1 MTLAGR
7 DAMKRIS
14 FGRVLSVTALSFAL
28 AVSWNT
34 LEPSLLGRKVLEL
47 VPNGRNT
54 ALGLATFAGLI
65 VACLVQP
72 IVGVLSDR
80 TSSRWGRRTPFV
92 AVGTLGTIAS
102 LFLIALATR
111 FWQVLVGLV
120 LIQIASNTAQGP
132 WQALMPDRVP
142 AVQRGAASGLKAA
155 LDIAGFMVGRLA
167 AGYLISHHVNVGMR
181 AVLWTVSVPTLVWLV
196 CLLATLPTSHE
207 RLVPVT
213 LPRRSLREALSQ
225 AFAVDLKT
233 YPAFGRWF
241 VNRALFWG
249 AFIAVNT
256 FLLFYLMDVVGL
268 GEAEGQRFVGQL
280 SAVLGVA
287 LVGAT
292 IPSGYLADRIGR
304 RPLLIAAGVMAAA
317 GTSLVLV
324 ARSLVALTACG
335 VLIGVGIGVFLSA
348 NWAWITDIVPAA
360 EAARYLGV
368 ANVATAA
375 GSGAGRL
382 LGGAVI
388 DRVNGLFASGTAGYF
403 LVYALAAS
411 AFLLSAVAVLPRGGE
426 LPREAKI
433 ESLAT

>member
-1 MTLAGR
+1 
-7 DAMKRIS
+7 
-14 FGRVLSVTALSFAL
+14 
-28 AVSWNT
+28 
-34 LEPSLLGRKVLEL
+34 
-47 VPNGRNT
+47 
-54 ALGLATFAGLI
+54 
-65 VACLVQP
+65 
-72 IVGVLSDR
+72 
-80 TSSRWGRRTPFV
+80 
-92 AVGTLGTIAS
+92 
-102 LFLIALATR
+102 
-111 FWQVLVGLV
+111 
-120 LIQIASNTAQGP
+120 
-132 WQALMPDRVP
+132 
-142 AVQRGAASGLKAA
+142 
-155 LDIAGFMVGRLA
+155 MVGRLA

-196 CLLATLPTSHE
+196 CLLATLPMSHE
-207 RLVPVT
+207 RLVPVS

-304 RPLLIAAGVMAAA
+304 RPLLISAGVMAAA

-335 VLIGVGIGVFLSA
+335 VLIGVGAWFAAPYGIAAVSAAVVGANIVHYSLIAHLVWQSIGFGPLDYLKAFRGPLS
-348 NWAWITDIVPAA
+348 I
-360 EAARYLGV
+360 
-368 ANVATAA
+368 TAA
-375 GSGAGRL
+375 SVAAAL
-382 LGGAVI
+382 LLRTI
-388 DRVNGLFASGTAGYF
+388 MLASGHGQ
-403 LVYALAAS
+403 VIV
-411 AFLLSAVAVLPRGGE
+411 LLMTVLPSVLVALLLAISLPFPE
-426 LPREAKI
+426 LKVALHEYRSFYDRAK
-433 ESLAT
+433 SLIARR

>member
-1 MTLAGR
+1 
-7 DAMKRIS
+7 MKRIS
-14 FGRVLSVTALSFAL
+14 LGRVLSVTALSFAL

-47 VPNGRNT
+47 VPDGRNT
-54 ALGLATFAGLI
+54 ALGLATFLGLAI
-65 VACLVQP
+65 ACLVQP

-80 TSSRWGRRTPFV
+80 TRSRWGRRTPFIV
-92 AVGTLGTIAS
+92 VGTLGTIAS
-102 LFLIALATR
+102 LSLIALATS
-111 FWQVLVGLV
+111 FWQVLLGLA

-142 AVQRGAASGLKAA
+142 SEQRGVASGVKAA

-167 AGYLISHHVNVGMR
+167 AGYLISHHAEVGMR
-181 AVLWTVSVPTLVWLV
+181 AVLWTISVPTLIWLV
-196 CLLATLPTSHE
+196 CLLATLPMSRGRTV
-207 RLVPVT
+207 LVAP
-213 LPRRSLREALSQ
+213 PRRSLREALAQ

-256 FLLFYLMDVVGL
+256 FLLFYLMDVIGL
-268 GEAEGQRFVGQL
+268 TEAEGQRFVGQL
-280 SAVLGVA
+280 SALLGVA
-287 LVGAT
+287 LVAAT
-292 IPSGYLADRIGR
+292 IPSGYLADRFGR
-304 RPLLIAAGVMAAA
+304 RPLLVAAGLMAAV
-317 GTSLVLV
+317 GTSLLLAV
-324 ARSLVALTACG
+324 RSLPALAACG

-348 NWAWITDIVPAA
+348 NWAWVTDIVPPA

-375 GSGAGRL
+375 GSGASRL

-388 DRVNGLFASGTAGYF
+388 DRVNSLFSSGTAGYL
-403 LVYALAAS
+403 LVYALAAT
-411 AFLLSAVAVLPRGGE
+411 AFLLSIATVLPRRIE
-426 LPREAKI
+426 LSERAETEA
-433 ESLAT
+433 LPT

>member
-1 MTLAGR
+1 
-7 DAMKRIS
+7 MKRIS
-14 FGRVLSVTALSFAL
+14 LGRVLSVTALSFAL

-47 VPNGRNT
+47 VPDGRNT
-54 ALGLATFAGLI
+54 ALGLATFLGLAI
-65 VACLVQP
+65 ACLVQP

-80 TSSRWGRRTPFV
+80 TRSRWGRRTPFIV
-92 AVGTLGTIAS
+92 VGTLGTIAS
-102 LFLIALATR
+102 LSLIALATS
-111 FWQVLVGLV
+111 FWQVLLGLA

-142 AVQRGAASGLKAA
+142 SEQRGAASGVKAA

-167 AGYLISHHVNVGMR
+167 AGYLISHHADVGMQ
-181 AVLWTVSVPTLVWLV
+181 AVLWTISVPALIWLV
-196 CLLATLPTSHE
+196 CLLATLPMSRGHSA
-207 RLVPVT
+207 LVAP
-213 LPRRSLREALSQ
+213 PRRSLREALTQ

-256 FLLFYLMDVVGL
+256 FLLFYLMDVIGL
-268 GEAEGQRFVGQL
+268 TEAEGQRFVGQL
-280 SAVLGVA
+280 SALLGVA
-287 LVGAT
+287 LVAAT
-292 IPSGYLADRIGR
+292 IPSGYLADRFGR
-304 RPLLIAAGVMAAA
+304 RPLLIAAGLMAAV
-317 GTSLVLV
+317 GTSLLLV
-324 ARSLVALTACG
+324 VRSLPALSACG

-348 NWAWITDIVPAA
+348 NWAWVTDIVPPA

-375 GSGAGRL
+375 GSGASRL

-388 DRVNGLFASGTAGYF
+388 DRVNSLFSSGTAGYL
-403 LVYALAAS
+403 LVYALAAT
-411 AFLLSAVAVLPRGGE
+411 AFLLSIATVLPRRIGLSE
-426 LPREAKI
+426 SAETKALP
-433 ESLAT
+433 T

>member
-1 MTLAGR
+1 
-7 DAMKRIS
+7 MKRIS
-14 FGRVLSVTALSFAL
+14 LGRVLSVTALSFAL

-47 VPNGRNT
+47 VPDGRNT
-54 ALGLATFAGLI
+54 ALGLATFLGLAI
-65 VACLVQP
+65 ACLVQP

-80 TSSRWGRRTPFV
+80 TRSRWGRRTPFIV
-92 AVGTLGTIAS
+92 VGTLGTIAS
-102 LFLIALATR
+102 LSLIALATS
-111 FWQVLVGLV
+111 FWQVLLGLA

-142 AVQRGAASGLKAA
+142 SEQRGVASGVKAA

-167 AGYLISHHVNVGMR
+167 AGYLISHHAEVGMR
-181 AVLWTVSVPTLVWLV
+181 AVLWTISVPALIWLV
-196 CLLATLPTSHE
+196 CLLATLPMSRGRTV
-207 RLVPVT
+207 LVAP
-213 LPRRSLREALSQ
+213 PRRSLREALAQ

-256 FLLFYLMDVVGL
+256 FLLFYLMDVIGL
-268 GEAEGQRFVGQL
+268 TEAEGQRFVGQL
-280 SAVLGVA
+280 SALLGVA
-287 LVGAT
+287 LVAAT
-292 IPSGYLADRIGR
+292 IPSGYLADRFGR
-304 RPLLIAAGVMAAA
+304 RPLLVAAGLMAAV
-317 GTSLVLV
+317 GTSLLLAV
-324 ARSLVALTACG
+324 RSLPALAACG

-348 NWAWITDIVPAA
+348 NWAWVTDIVPPA

-375 GSGAGRL
+375 GSGASRL

-388 DRVNGLFASGTAGYF
+388 DRVNSLFSSGTAGYL
-403 LVYALAAS
+403 LVYALAAT
-411 AFLLSAVAVLPRGGE
+411 AFLLSIATVLPRRIE
-426 LPREAKI
+426 LS
-433 ESLAT
+433 ESAETKALPT

>member
-1 MTLAGR
+1 
-7 DAMKRIS
+7 MKRIPL
-14 FGRVLSVTALSFAL
+14 GRVLSVTALSFAL

-47 VPNGRNT
+47 VPDGRNT
-54 ALGLATFAGLI
+54 ALGLSTFLGLAI
-65 VACLVQP
+65 ACLVQP

-80 TSSRWGRRTPFV
+80 TRSRWGRRTPFIV
-92 AVGTLGTIAS
+92 VGTLGTIAS
-102 LFLIALATR
+102 LSLIALATS
-111 FWQVLVGLV
+111 FWQVLLGLA

-142 AVQRGAASGLKAA
+142 SEQRGVASGVKAA

-167 AGYLISHHVNVGMR
+167 AGYLISHHAEVGMR
-181 AVLWTVSVPTLVWLV
+181 AVLWTISVPTLIWLV
-196 CLLATLPTSHE
+196 CLLATLPMSRGRTV
-207 RLVPVT
+207 LVAP
-213 LPRRSLREALSQ
+213 PRRSLREALAQ

-256 FLLFYLMDVVGL
+256 FLLFYLMDVIGL
-268 GEAEGQRFVGQL
+268 TEAEGQRFVGQL
-280 SAVLGVA
+280 SALLGVA
-287 LVGAT
+287 LVAAT
-292 IPSGYLADRIGR
+292 IPSGYLADRFGR
-304 RPLLIAAGVMAAA
+304 RPLLVAAGLMAAV
-317 GTSLVLV
+317 GTSLLLAV
-324 ARSLVALTACG
+324 RSLPALAACG

-348 NWAWITDIVPAA
+348 NWAWVTDIVPPA

-375 GSGAGRL
+375 GSGVSRL

-388 DRVNGLFASGTAGYF
+388 DRVNSLFSSGTAGYL
-403 LVYALAAS
+403 LVYALAAT
-411 AFLLSAVAVLPRGGE
+411 AFLLSIATVLPRRIE
-426 LPREAKI
+426 LS
-433 ESLAT
+433 ESAETKALPT

>member
-1 MTLAGR
+1 
-7 DAMKRIS
+7 MKRIS
-14 FGRVLSVTALSFAL
+14 LGRVLSVTALSFAL

-47 VPNGRNT
+47 VPDGRNT
-54 ALGLATFAGLI
+54 ALGLATFLGLAI
-65 VACLVQP
+65 ACLVQP

-80 TSSRWGRRTPFV
+80 TRSRWGRRTPFIV
-92 AVGTLGTIAS
+92 VGTLGTIAS
-102 LFLIALATR
+102 LSLIALATS
-111 FWQVLVGLV
+111 FWQVLLGLA

-142 AVQRGAASGLKAA
+142 SEQRGAASGVKAA

-167 AGYLISHHVNVGMR
+167 AGYLISHHADVGMR
-181 AVLWTVSVPTLVWLV
+181 AVLWTISVPTLIWLV
-196 CLLATLPTSHE
+196 CLLATLPMSRGHSA
-207 RLVPVT
+207 LVAP
-213 LPRRSLREALSQ
+213 PRRSLREALTQ

-256 FLLFYLMDVVGL
+256 FLLFYLMDVIGL
-268 GEAEGQRFVGQL
+268 TEAEGQRFVGQL
-280 SAVLGVA
+280 SALLGVA
-287 LVGAT
+287 LVAAT
-292 IPSGYLADRIGR
+292 IPSGYLADRFGR
-304 RPLLIAAGVMAAA
+304 RPLLIAAGLMAAL
-317 GTSLVLV
+317 GTSLLLAVRNLP
-324 ARSLVALTACG
+324 ALSACG

-348 NWAWITDIVPAA
+348 NWAWVTDIVPPA

-375 GSGAGRL
+375 GSGASRL

-388 DRVNGLFASGTAGYF
+388 DRVNSLFSSGTAGYL
-403 LVYALAAS
+403 LVYALAAT
-411 AFLLSAVAVLPRGGE
+411 AFLLSIATVLPRRIE
-426 LPREAKI
+426 LS
-433 ESLAT
+433 ESAETKALLT

>member
-1 MTLAGR
+1 
-7 DAMKRIS
+7 MKRIS
-14 FGRVLSVTALSFAL
+14 LGRVLSVTALSFAL

-47 VPNGRNT
+47 VPDGRNT
-54 ALGLATFAGLI
+54 ALGLATFLGLAI
-65 VACLVQP
+65 ACLVQP

-80 TSSRWGRRTPFV
+80 TRSRWGRRTPFIV
-92 AVGTLGTIAS
+92 VGTLGTIAS
-102 LFLIALATR
+102 LSLIALATS
-111 FWQVLVGLV
+111 FWQVLLGLA

-142 AVQRGAASGLKAA
+142 SEQRGVASGVKAA

-167 AGYLISHHVNVGMR
+167 AGYLISHHAEVGMR
-181 AVLWTVSVPTLVWLV
+181 AVLWTISVPTLIWLV
-196 CLLATLPTSHE
+196 CLLATLPMSRGRTV
-207 RLVPVT
+207 LVAP
-213 LPRRSLREALSQ
+213 PRRSLREALAQ

-256 FLLFYLMDVVGL
+256 FLLFYLMDVIGL
-268 GEAEGQRFVGQL
+268 TEAEGQRFVGQL
-280 SAVLGVA
+280 SALLGVA
-287 LVGAT
+287 LVAAT
-292 IPSGYLADRIGR
+292 IPSGYLADRFGR
-304 RPLLIAAGVMAAA
+304 RPLLVAAGLMAAV
-317 GTSLVLV
+317 GTSLLLAV
-324 ARSLVALTACG
+324 RSLPALAACG

-348 NWAWITDIVPAA
+348 NWAWVTDIVPPA

-375 GSGAGRL
+375 GSGASRL

-388 DRVNGLFASGTAGYF
+388 DRVNSLFSSGTAGYL
-403 LVYALAAS
+403 LVYALAAT
-411 AFLLSAVAVLPRGGE
+411 AFLLSIATVLPRRIE
-426 LPREAKI
+426 LS
-433 ESLAT
+433 ESAETKALPT

>member
-1 MTLAGR
+1 
-7 DAMKRIS
+7 MKRIS
-14 FGRVLSVTALSFAL
+14 LGRVLSVTALSFAL

-47 VPNGRNT
+47 VPDGRNT
-54 ALGLATFAGLI
+54 ALGLATFLGLAI
-65 VACLVQP
+65 ACLVQP

-80 TSSRWGRRTPFV
+80 TRSRWGRRTPFIV
-92 AVGTLGTIAS
+92 VGTLGTIAS
-102 LFLIALATR
+102 LSLIALATS
-111 FWQVLVGLV
+111 FWQVLLGLA

-142 AVQRGAASGLKAA
+142 SEQRGVASGVKAA

-167 AGYLISHHVNVGMR
+167 AGYLISHHAEVGMR
-181 AVLWTVSVPTLVWLV
+181 AVLWTISVPTLIWLV
-196 CLLATLPTSHE
+196 CLLATLPMSRGRTV
-207 RLVPVT
+207 LVAP
-213 LPRRSLREALSQ
+213 PRRSLREALAQ

-256 FLLFYLMDVVGL
+256 FLLFYLMDVIGL
-268 GEAEGQRFVGQL
+268 TEAEGQRFVGQL
-280 SAVLGVA
+280 SALLGVA
-287 LVGAT
+287 LVAAT
-292 IPSGYLADRIGR
+292 IPSGYLADRFGR
-304 RPLLIAAGVMAAA
+304 RPLLVAAGLMAAV
-317 GTSLVLV
+317 GTSLLLAV
-324 ARSLVALTACG
+324 RSLPALAACG

-348 NWAWITDIVPAA
+348 NWAWVTDIVPPA

-375 GSGAGRL
+375 GSGASRL

-388 DRVNGLFASGTAGYF
+388 DRVNSLFSSGTAGYL
-403 LVYALAAS
+403 LVYALAAT
-411 AFLLSAVAVLPRGGE
+411 AFLLSIATVLPRRIE
-426 LPREAKI
+426 LS
-433 ESLAT
+433 ESAETKALLT

>member
-1 MTLAGR
+1 
-7 DAMKRIS
+7 MKRIPL
-14 FGRVLSVTALSFAL
+14 GRVLSVTALSFAL

-47 VPNGRNT
+47 VPDGRNT
-54 ALGLATFAGLI
+54 ALGLSTFLGLAI
-65 VACLVQP
+65 ACLVQP

-80 TSSRWGRRTPFV
+80 TRSRWGRRTPFIV
-92 AVGTLGTIAS
+92 VGTLGTIAS
-102 LFLIALATR
+102 LSLIALATS
-111 FWQVLVGLV
+111 FWQVLLGLA

-142 AVQRGAASGLKAA
+142 SEQRGVASGVKAA

-167 AGYLISHHVNVGMR
+167 AGYLISHHAEVGMR
-181 AVLWTVSVPTLVWLV
+181 AVLWTISVPTLIWLV
-196 CLLATLPTSHE
+196 CLLATLPMSRGRTV
-207 RLVPVT
+207 LVAP
-213 LPRRSLREALSQ
+213 PRRSLREALAQ

-256 FLLFYLMDVVGL
+256 FLLFYLMDVIGL
-268 GEAEGQRFVGQL
+268 TEAEGQRFVGQL
-280 SAVLGVA
+280 SALLGVA
-287 LVGAT
+287 LVAAT
-292 IPSGYLADRIGR
+292 IPSGYLADRFGR
-304 RPLLIAAGVMAAA
+304 RPLLVAAGLMAAV
-317 GTSLVLV
+317 GTSLLLAV
-324 ARSLVALTACG
+324 RSLPALAACG

-348 NWAWITDIVPAA
+348 NWAWVTDIVPPA

-375 GSGAGRL
+375 GSGASRL

-388 DRVNGLFASGTAGYF
+388 DRVNSLFSSGTAGYL
-403 LVYALAAS
+403 LVYALAAT
-411 AFLLSAVAVLPRGGE
+411 AFLLSIATVLPRRIE
-426 LPREAKI
+426 LS
-433 ESLAT
+433 ESAETKALPT